1 MLIAHR
7 INTIEQ
13 IQELA
18 DDIPIEFDI
27 RDSGTKL
34 LVKHDPYVDGLDFDL
49 FLPFLK
55 TRFTIINI
63 KSEGIEHRVL
73 EQMKQNSIPHFFLLD
88 CSIPMIYKLTS
99 LGEKRIAIRFSE
111 FETLESVLCWKDRVD
126 WVWVD
131 CFHSYILTKEI
142 EETLHNAGFKLCIV
156 SPELQGRPQEIE
168 MYHTYLKEKN
178 IHIDAVCTKY
188 HTFSKWSD

>member
-7 INTIEQ
+7 INTIE
-13 IQELA
+13 
-18 DDIPIEFDI
+18 DIHTLPDHTPIEFDI
-27 RDSGTKL
+27 RDSGPNL
-34 LVKHDPYVDGLDFDL
+34 LVKHDPFVDGLEFEKL
-49 FLPFLK
+49 LPFLK
-55 TRFTIINI
+55 GRFCIINV
-63 KSEGIEHRVL
+63 KSEGIESKILDLMSQH
-73 EQMKQNSIPHFFLLD
+73 SIHTFFLLD

-168 MYHTYLKEKN
+168 MYHTYLKEKK
-178 IHIDAVCTKY
+178 IHIDAICTKY